1 MLTILVKIRDG
12 KEKLN
17 TLREKGG
24 LPAVLYG
31 HGVKNLLLS
40 VSEKEFEK
48 IYKQAGQSSLI
59 TLEIKAQK
67 EKPLVLIHE
76 TQKNPLTDKFIHID
90 FYQPSLKEKTEA
102 RIPLVFEGIAP
113 AVKELSG
120 TLIKSIQEIEV
131 RAFPQDLPREIK
143 VNIEC
148 LKTFENN
155 ILVKDLKVEK
165 DVEILQQAEEI
176 VASVA
181 PPTKVEEELE
191 KPIEENVEEVE
202 KAGEEKPEKNED
214 ETTETNA

>member
-1 MLTILVKIRDG
+1 MLTISVKIRDE

-48 IYKQAGQSSLI
+48 IYKQAGGSSLI
-59 TLEIKAQK
+59 SLETKDQK

-102 RIPLVFEGIAP
+102 KIPLIFEGEAL
-113 AVKELSG
+113 AVKELNG

-131 RAFPQDLPREIK
+131 KALPQNLPHEIK
-143 VNIEC
+143 VNIES
-148 LKTFENN
+148 LKTFEDN
-155 ILVKDLKVEK
+155 ILIKDLKVGEGI
-165 DVEILQQAEEI
+165 EILKQAEEV

-181 PPTKVEEELE
+181 PPARVEEELE

-202 KAGEEKPEKNED
+202 KVEKPEKTED
-214 ETTETNA
+214 ETTDTNT